1 MTGNK
6 VRWGI
11 LGTAQIARKNWKA
24 IRNTGNSTVVAVASR
39 NLARATEFI
48 AECQSEAPMEAPPTA
63 FGSYEEL
70 LASKQVEAVYI
81 PLPTG
86 LRKEWVLRAAAA
98 GKHIVS
104 EKPCAPSVADLQEMI
119 EACRRN
125 RVQFMD
131 GVMFM
136 HSRRLEGM
144 REALDNPTSVG
155 EVRRITSAFSFHA
168 PPEFFEANIRAN
180 SVLEPYGCLGDLG
193 WYCIRFALWVMGGQ
207 LPRRVTGR
215 ILNEFGKTK
224 GRAPVPTE
232 FSGEM
237 FFDHGVSSGFYCS
250 FLTAIEQWAQ
260 VSGSKG
266 YLRTSDFVV
275 PFFGSEAAFE
285 LNNAVHNV
293 SGCDFNMEAHWRS
306 LAVAEYS
313 NSHPTAQET
322 NLFRNFADQARSGR
336 LDEAWPDIALKTQQV
351 MSACF
356 ESARQESRVTEIGF
370 NQSEDP

>member
-1 MTGNK
+1 MIGNK

-39 NLARATEFI
+39 NVARASEFI
-48 AECQSEAPMEAPPTA
+48 AECQSEAPMDAPPTA

-70 LASKQVEAVYI
+70 LALKQVEAVYI

-144 REALDNPTSVG
+144 RE
-155 EVRRITSAFSFHA
+155 
-168 PPEFFEANIRAN
+168 
-180 SVLEPYGCLGDLG
+180 
-193 WYCIRFALWVMGGQ
+193 
-207 LPRRVTGR
+207 
-215 ILNEFGKTK
+215 
-224 GRAPVPTE
+224 
-232 FSGEM
+232 
-237 FFDHGVSSGFYCS
+237 
-250 FLTAIEQWAQ
+250 
-260 VSGSKG
+260 
-266 YLRTSDFVV
+266 
-275 PFFGSEAAFE
+275 
-285 LNNAVHNV
+285 
-293 SGCDFNMEAHWRS
+293 
-306 LAVAEYS
+306 
-313 NSHPTAQET
+313 
-322 NLFRNFADQARSGR
+322 
-336 LDEAWPDIALKTQQV
+336 
-351 MSACF
+351 
-356 ESARQESRVTEIGF
+356 
-370 NQSEDP
+370 

>member
-1 MTGNK
+1 MIGNK

-11 LGTAQIARKNWKA
+11 LSTAQIARKNWKA

-39 NLARATEFI
+39 DEGRARQFI
-48 AECQSEAPMEAPPTA
+48 AECQSEAPMETPPRA
-63 FGSYEEL
+63 FGSYEDL
-70 LASKQVEAVYI
+70 LASREVDAVYI

-104 EKPCAPSVADLQEMI
+104 EKPCAASVADLQEMI

-136 HSRRLEGM
+136 HSRRLERM
-144 REALDNPTSVG
+144 REALDDPTSIG
-155 EVRRITSAFSFHA
+155 EVKRITSAFSFHA
-168 PPEFFEANIRAN
+168 PPEFFEGNIRAN
-180 SVLEPYGCLGDLG
+180 STLEPYGCLGDLG
-193 WYCIRFALWVMGGQ
+193 WYCIRFALWVMREQ
-207 LPRRVTGR
+207 LPKRVTGR
-215 ILNEFGKTK
+215 ILNEFGATK

-260 VSGSKG
+260 VTGSKG
-266 YLRTSDFVV
+266 YLRASDFVV
-275 PFFGSEAAFE
+275 SFFGSEAAFE
-285 LNNAVHNV
+285 VNNPVHNV
-293 SGCDFNMEAHWRS
+293 SGCDFNMEAYWRTVS
-306 LAVAEYS
+306 IPEYS

-322 NLFRNFADQARSGR
+322 NLFRNFADQTRSGR
-336 LDEAWPDIALKTQQV
+336 LDETWPNIALKTQQV
-351 MSACF
+351 TNACF
-356 ESARQESRVTEIGF
+356 ESARRGSQEIQIG
-370 NQSEDP
+370 SGPES